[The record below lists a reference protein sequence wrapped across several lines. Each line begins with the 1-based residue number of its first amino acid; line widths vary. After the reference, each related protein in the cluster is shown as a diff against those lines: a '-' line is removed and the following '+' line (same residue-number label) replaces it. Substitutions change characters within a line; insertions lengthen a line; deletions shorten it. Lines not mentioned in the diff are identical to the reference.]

1 MAFTKSIIFKSFI
14 WKLLERCSVQVV
26 SFVVTIVLARI
37 LMPSDYGQI
46 ALVMV
51 FVNLANVIVD
61 GGLNQ
66 ALIQKKQTDDTDFS
80 TIFHVCMLVSL
91 FLYGVMFVAAPA
103 IAGFYEAPGLVPVIR
118 VLSLSLPLYSFN
130 SIQRA
135 YISRHM
141 LFKSLFKSSLLA
153 VMGSGL
159 VGILMAM
166 QGMGVWALVGSSLS
180 SAFLM
185 IVVMWFTVDWKPRI
199 VFSVEGFKSLFAYGW
214 KIFFSNFIIALFV
227 NIRSLII
234 GKVYTAASLAFFDRG
249 KQFPSLIMENIN
261 ASIQTVLFPVFSA
274 EQENRDKVRSM
285 VSRSIK
291 MSVFVISPMMM
302 ALFAMSKPLIVL
314 LLTEKWLMAV
324 PFVRIFCIAYLLM
337 PIQIANI
344 EAIKSLGRSDVIL
357 KLELIKKVLE
367 VTILVISVFINVY
380 AIAVGV
386 IIYNFICIFINL
398 FPNKKLLDYSIG
410 QQIKDVVPSLTAS
423 LVMGASIYAMQWIDV
438 NNFVILLMHGLGAV
452 VIYAAIC
459 YFFKLESFRYLVQ
472 MIWNFKKGANTIDK

>member
-423 LVMGASIYAMQWIDV
+423 LVMG
-438 NNFVILLMHGLGAV
+438 GP
-452 VIYAAIC
+452 
-459 YFFKLESFRYLVQ
+459 
-472 MIWNFKKGANTIDK
+472 